1 MTIRPEILERMR
13 AGKIKESPATLS
25 LVAALSSLPA
35 GMLWTYGHWV
45 QIAGA
50 GGALAAAKLRH
61 RLYDEAA
68 DLIPLHRIMSTKD
81 FYGRIDGPVPQGEH
95 GRVFKI
101 ALREIEGALA
111 HLPSKKGRSALPSR
125 CGLPASK
132 VNPKDMPSGTLPVWA
147 EEVSFTECDKMKTK
161 IINFIASGQ
170 CTVETAWKYGAEIL
184 AAEKAAANAGG
195 GGGAIAKRK
204 VISDT
209 MSGGS
214 SKKKLKMAKKQ

>member
-1 MTIRPEILERMR
+1 MTIHPKILERMR
-13 AGKIKESPATLS
+13 AGKIKESPATLA

-35 GMLWTYGHWV
+35 GKLWTYGHWV
-45 QIAGA
+45 KIAGA

-81 FYGRIDGPVPQGEH
+81 FYGRIDGTVPQGEH

-111 HLPSKKGRSALPSR
+111 HLPSKKGRSVLPSC

-132 VNPKDMPSGTLPVWA
+132 VKPKDMPCGMLPVWA